1 MKGIRVARSER
12 ERLRLV
18 ELPEPILATGEILVR
33 VEAAS
38 VSRIDVEMLDGWLGR
53 DDDWAVPG
61 CDAVGIIVGIKGS
74 IGSLR
79 IGDRVATIARPAAIG
94 SGTYAEFLSVPAV

>member
-18 ELPEPILATGEILVR
+18 ELAEPILAPGEILVR

-38 VSRIDVEMLDGWLGR
+38 VSRIDVEMLDG
-53 DDDWAVPG
+53 
-61 CDAVGIIVGIKGS
+61 
-74 IGSLR
+74 
-79 IGDRVATIARPAAIG
+79 
-94 SGTYAEFLSVPAV
+94 